1 MRVCWNC
8 QLSHSFSCALQGHG
22 TDVYVAWMIID
33 LQVFFLGMVA
43 CLQAVDTTIFF
54 LFFVFFC
61 CFFGKQPWYE
71 VIHRDVILLS
81 PDQWEVEAVTI
92 VTAEVTNGRLML

>member
-1 MRVCWNC
+1 M
-8 QLSHSFSCALQGHG
+8 
-22 TDVYVAWMIID
+22 D
-33 LQVFFLGMVA
+33 LQVFFPGDGRMSA
-43 CLQAVDTTIFF
+43 SSGYHNIFIVF
-54 LFFVFFC
+54 CFFC